1 METAFGTPGSHGRH
15 FLRFPRLDA
24 DAKAAGSLP
33 DAGLL
38 RVFVLSVYLYLSV
51 DLPIYPSIY
60 LSACLSVNPSIYLSI
75 HLSLS
80 VYRSIYIMDSEKRF
94 SGLPSMQRAQNP

>member
-60 LSACLSVNPSIYLSI
+60 LSACLSVNPSIYLSV

-80 VYRSIYIMDSEKRF
+80 VDLFI
-94 SGLPSMQRAQNP
+94 